1 MTTDPDNRLDI
12 VHVLGAPRETVWRA
26 CQEPAVLKQWWGMPF
41 GCEMLACTVDFR
53 VGGTKHYAT
62 QRPGRPVAWFLCRYL
77 EIVPGERLVLTQ
89 HRSDEN
95 GAQLDSADRPAS
107 TITLGLEDLD
117 GKTSLTVAHMGMAS
131 ELATVDDYRHGWS
144 ETLYRL
150 SDGLSH
156 LQSNLA
162 AQA

>member
-1 MTTDPDNRLDI
+1 MTADSNNRLDI

-26 CQEPAVLKQWWGMPF
+26 CQEPALLKQWWGMPF
-41 GCEMLACTVDFR
+41 GCEMLSCTVDFR

-62 QRPGRPVAWFLCRYL
+62 QRAERPVAWFLCRYL

-89 HRSDEN
+89 QRSDEA
-95 GAQLDSADRPAS
+95 GAALESAQQPVS

-117 GKTSLTVAHMGMAS
+117 GKTSLTVLHTDMAT
-131 ELATVDDYRHGWS
+131 EQATVDDYRHGWS

-150 SDGLSH
+150 SDCLSH
-156 LQSNLA
+156 L
-162 AQA
+162 